1 MNTGAVN
8 RVRQVAHPARMS
20 ARTWPATARKA
31 AAAFSLV
38 ELLVVITIVGILMG
52 LGAPSYRYVTNT
64 NRVATEVNGL
74 LGDMMLARSEAI
86 KEGINVSVCPS
97 VSPYTAC
104 TNLGTVWQTGWIVF
118 SDYGSNG
125 VVGGADQILRVQQA
139 LPGSD
144 TMAPDNASVT
154 YVTFN
159 REGFATGLPT
169 GNTGVNFVVRT
180 TNPANAQFLRC
191 LNLVFVGSMTTLHA
205 GQANS
210 SGGTC
215 PTS

>member
-1 MNTGAVN
+1 VNTGAVK

-20 ARTWPATARKA
+20 ARSWPASARKA

-38 ELLVVITIVGILMG
+38 ELLVVITIIGILLG

-86 KEGINVSVCPS
+86 KQGINVSVCPS
-97 VSPYTAC
+97 VTPYTSC
-104 TNLGTVWQTGWIVF
+104 TNLGTTWQTGWIVF
-118 SDYGSNG
+118 SDYSANG
-125 VVGGADQILRVQQA
+125 VVGGNDLILRVQTA
-139 LPGSD
+139 LSGTD
-144 TMAPDNASVT
+144 TMTPDNNSVT
-154 YVTFN
+154 FVTFN
-159 REGFATGLPT
+159 REGFATGLPS

-191 LNLVFVGSMTTLHA
+191 LNLVFVGSLSTLHA

>member
-1 MNTGAVN
+1 VNTGVVESE
-8 RVRQVAHPARMS
+8 REVAHLARMS
-20 ARTWPATARKA
+20 ARSWPASARKA

-38 ELLVVITIVGILMG
+38 ELLVVITIIGILMG

-86 KEGINVSVCPS
+86 KQGINVSVCPS
-97 VSPYTAC
+97 ATPYTSC
-104 TNLGTVWQTGWIVF
+104 TNLGTTWQQGWIVF
-118 SDYGSNG
+118 SDYGANG
-125 VVGGADQILRVQQA
+125 VVGGNDLILRVQTA
-139 LPGSD
+139 LSGND
-144 TMAPDNASVT
+144 TVIPDNNSVT

-191 LNLVFVGSMTTLHA
+191 LNLVFVGSLSTLHA

>member
-1 MNTGAVN
+1 
-8 RVRQVAHPARMS
+8 MS
-20 ARTWPATARKA
+20 ARSWPATARKA

-38 ELLVVITIVGILMG
+38 ELLVVITIIGILLG

-86 KEGINVSVCPS
+86 KQGINVSVCPS
-97 VSPYTAC
+97 VSPYNAC
-104 TNLGTVWQTGWIVF
+104 TNLGTTWQTGWIVF
-118 SDYGSNG
+118 SDYNG
-125 VVGGADQILRVQQA
+125 NGTVDGNDLILRVQPA
-139 LPGSD
+139 LSGTD
-144 TMAPDNASVT
+144 TVTPDNNSVT

-180 TNPANAQFLRC
+180 TNPATPQFQRC
-191 LNLVFVGSMTTLHA
+191 LNLVFVGSLTTLHA
-205 GQANS
+205 GAANT